1 MVIGMV
7 EAEAYAGK
15 LDKNPFNFKHFDIEE
30 ISISIEGESIFQ
42 PFKFNFDESKFL
54 LGYYSLFTGIE
65 TSLISGNDIT
75 IEDYKNGYTL
85 LALNLNQD
93 GTSNLDHLNLDR
105 FGNLRLS
112 FKFRKSLAKAITLIL
127 YYEFDSIMEITR
139 NKTVVLDTTL

>member
-1 MVIGMV
+1 M
-7 EAEAYAGK
+7 
-15 LDKNPFNFKHFDIEE
+15 
-30 ISISIEGESIFQ
+30 
-42 PFKFNFDESKFL
+42 
-54 LGYYSLFTGIE
+54 FTGIE